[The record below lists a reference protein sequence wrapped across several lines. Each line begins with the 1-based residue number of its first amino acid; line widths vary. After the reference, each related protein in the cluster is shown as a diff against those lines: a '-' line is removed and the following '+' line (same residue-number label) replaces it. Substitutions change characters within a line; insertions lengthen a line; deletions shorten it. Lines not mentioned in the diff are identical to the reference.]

1 MTNAM
6 GLLLLGFLIASVIG
20 LVIIVEI
27 VATKSPDTR
36 IGRLCKQINDF
47 IEKLPD
53 D

>member
-1 MTNAM
+1 MTNAT

-27 VATKSPDTR
+27 VANKSPDTR
-36 IGRLCKQINDF
+36 IGRLCKKINDF